1 MVAKKVNLMK
11 YSEWKQML
19 KQNELNSVRLIEK
32 ANPPISSTNEH
43 ANVNVLSRKQLKLR
57 ISQLLL
63 YSSLLKR
70 LNMTFFSCNF
80 FLTSEFKCSKTVVI
94 VIIQMYSVFHFLST
108 FLG

>member
-19 KQNELNSVRLIEK
+19 KQKQNELNSVRLIEK

-43 ANVNVLSRKQLKLR
+43 TNVNVLSRKQLTLR

-63 YSSLLKR
+63 YSSLLKL
-70 LNMTFFSCNF
+70 LNMNF
-80 FLTSEFKCSKTVVI
+80 FFQLLFN
-94 VIIQMYSVFHFLST
+94 F
-108 FLG
+108 

>member
-19 KQNELNSVRLIEK
+19 KQKQNELNSVRLIEK

-43 ANVNVLSRKQLKLR
+43 ANVNVLSRKQLTLR

-70 LNMTFFSCNF
+70 LNMTFFFQLLFNF
-80 FLTSEFKCSKTVVI
+80 
-94 VIIQMYSVFHFLST
+94 
-108 FLG
+108 